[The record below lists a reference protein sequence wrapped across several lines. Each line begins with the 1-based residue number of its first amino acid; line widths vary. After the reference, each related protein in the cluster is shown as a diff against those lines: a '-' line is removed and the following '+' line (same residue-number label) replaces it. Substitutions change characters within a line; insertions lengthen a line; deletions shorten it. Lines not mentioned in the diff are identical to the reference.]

1 MTIKGRSQQHDS
13 DLLDR
18 IALIVMEIRE
28 LERHV
33 ELTENLSFQQKKRIQ
48 ELEKKR
54 QALIE
59 EMKGKQ
65 E

>member
-1 MTIKGRSQQHDS
+1 MTVKGQSQQHDS

-59 EMKGKQ
+59 EMKGK
-65 E
+65 